1 MYGGQ
6 ERQETETRATD
17 ISTRERGERGQVKRR
32 RQTEGGTEVPLR
44 PEQVVR
50 KWEVWETDGRS

>member
-17 ISTRERGERGQVKRR
+17 ISTRERGERGQVKR
-32 RQTEGGTEVPLR
+32 
-44 PEQVVR
+44 
-50 KWEVWETDGRS
+50 KTDGRRDRGAAAAGTGCKKVGSMGNGW